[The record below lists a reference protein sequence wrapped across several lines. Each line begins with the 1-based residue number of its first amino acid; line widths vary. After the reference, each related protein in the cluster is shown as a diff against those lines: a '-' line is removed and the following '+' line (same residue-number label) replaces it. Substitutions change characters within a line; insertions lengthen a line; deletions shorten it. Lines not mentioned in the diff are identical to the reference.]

1 MKRRIGKSLLT
12 LTLVFVMLFGSA
24 DYAYAKTTQEKLDEA
39 KKEQEQLNKALRPMP
54 EGDVWIFRGYQGFR
68 CPREYRKYPR

>member
-39 KKEQEQLNKALRPMP
+39 LRNAYGEIDPFEERYPNCKKNQYWPK
-54 EGDVWIFRGYQGFR
+54 GYKGG
-68 CPREYRKYPR
+68 K